1 MRSKMNQQIPAKVA
15 DAVAKMSRKFGARF
29 VFGIPGNDVLETV
42 RACEKQ
48 GIEFVL
54 GKSEPS
60 CAFMADAVYQ
70 LTGAPAVLIAALGPG
85 ISNAMSG
92 IAGALQERS
101 ALLVLS
107 GEMATANMGIYNH
120 QVFDHVALA
129 RPVTKYAEQLNP
141 KRAAQQ
147 VAKALDI
154 ALAYP
159 AGPVLLNV
167 PADHNRAGAESED
180 DYRPAKLAV
189 TTLAAAEADRL
200 RAMLAAAKRPLLLI
214 GRGALLGQAPRALG
228 AFVEAWQLPFF
239 CTYKAKGV
247 IDERHRLCL
256 GSVGLSPVVDA
267 ENMKL
272 VREAD
277 LILMASFDPIELRD
291 AWLDAWPEA
300 QAVVSLDWGPLNHRI
315 FPEGVCA
322 YGNLPAMLEQ
332 LMPQGKTAKAAL
344 WTKARLQRLKDAVA
358 RIVRPRAPAKGISPA
373 ALFAAVNAQASA
385 DWIMTVDVGAHR
397 ILANH
402 VIRCRTPGQLLQSNG
417 LGCMGYA
424 LPAAIGAQLV
434 HPEKPVVAMLGDG
447 CMLMS
452 QGELAV
458 AAERN
463 LPIVVVV
470 LNDASLSLIKLKQ
483 SKMNLAPK
491 AASGVRNGTASG
503 VLNGTTSGVPYS
515 STDFVSPRFDLIA
528 EGFGA
533 KGVRVDTL
541 AAFDAAL
548 REAVASRRFTVIDC
562 LVDPAEY
569 WEQM

>member
-1 MRSKMNQQIPAKVA
+1 MRPGVNPQATAKVA
-15 DAVAKMSRKFGARF
+15 DAIARTLRKYGVRF
-29 VFGIPGNDVLETV
+29 AFGIPGNDVLEIL
-42 RACEKQ
+42 RACEEH

-70 LTGAPAVLIAALGPG
+70 LSGAPGVLIAALGPG

-92 IAGALQERS
+92 IAGAMQERS

-107 GEMATANMGIYNH
+107 GEMTTANMGIYNH

-129 RPVTKYAEQLNP
+129 RPLTKYAEQLNP
-141 KRAAQQ
+141 MRAAQQ

-154 ALAYP
+154 ALAFP

-167 PADHNRAGAESED
+167 PADHSRADAASEEDYQPARIGATALVPDE
-180 DYRPAKLAV
+180 
-189 TTLAAAEADRL
+189 AARL
-200 RAMLAAAKRPLLLI
+200 GKMLASAKRPLLLA
-214 GRGALLGQAPRALG
+214 GRGALLGQTPGALA
-228 AFVEAWQLPFF
+228 AFVDAWQLPFF
-239 CTYKAKGV
+239 CSYKAKGV
-247 IDERHRLCL
+247 IAEQHPLCL

-272 VREAD
+272 VHDAD
-277 LILMASFDPIELRD
+277 LILTVSFDPIELRD

-300 QAVVSLDWGPLNHRI
+300 QPVVSLDWGPLNHRI
-315 FPEGVCA
+315 FPEGERA
-322 YGNLPAMLEQ
+322 HGHLPAMLAQ
-332 LMPQGKTAKAAL
+332 LMPQSKADKAAA
-344 WTKARLQRLKDAVA
+344 WGGPRLQQHKDAVA
-358 RIVRPRAPAKGISPA
+358 HIVRARAPAKGISPA
-373 ALFAAVNAQASA
+373 ALFAEVSAQATA

-402 VIRCRTPGQLLQSNG
+402 VIRCRAPGQLLQSNG
-417 LGCMGYA
+417 FGCMGYA

-434 HPEKPVVAMLGDG
+434 HPDKPVVAMLGDG
-447 CMLMS
+447 CMLMT

-458 AAERN
+458 AAERK

-483 SKMNLAPK
+483 SKMDLTPK
-491 AASGVRNGTASG
+491 AANGALDG
-503 VLNGTTSGVPYS
+503 CASGVPYS
-515 STDFVSPRFDLIA
+515 STDFVSPRFDIIA
-528 EGFGA
+528 QGFGA
-533 KGVRVDTL
+533 TGVRVDGI
-541 AAFDAAL
+541 AAFDRAL
-548 REAVASRRFTVIDC
+548 RDAVASRRLTVIDAE
-562 LVDPAEY
+562 VDPSEY

>member
-1 MRSKMNQQIPAKVA
+1 MHAKLDAQAAAKVA
-15 DAVAKMSRKFGARF
+15 DAVAKTLKAYGVRF
-29 VFGIPGNDVLETV
+29 AFGIPGNDVLETV
-42 RACEKQ
+42 RACEER

-60 CAFMADAVYQ
+60 CAFMADAVCQ
-70 LTGAPAVLIAALGPG
+70 LSGKPALLVPALGPG

-92 IAGALQERS
+92 IAGAMQERS
-101 ALLVLS
+101 PLLVLS
-107 GEMATANMGIYNH
+107 GEMATANMGMYNH

-129 RPVTKYAEQLNP
+129 RPVVKYAEQLNP

-154 ALAYP
+154 ATSYP

-167 PADHNRAGAESED
+167 AADHNRAAAAAEDE
-180 DYRPAKLAV
+180 YRPAR
-189 TTLAAAEADRL
+189 LAATELAQAEAARL
-200 RAMLAAAKRPLLLI
+200 RAMLDAAKRPLALI
-214 GRGALLGQAPRALG
+214 GRGALLGDAPQALRALV
-228 AFVEAWQLPFF
+228 AARKLPFLSS
-239 CTYKAKGV
+239 YKAKGTV
-247 IDERHRLCL
+247 PEQHALCL
-256 GSVGLSPVVDA
+256 GAVGLSPVVDA

-277 LILMASFDPIELRD
+277 LILCVGFDPIELRD

-300 QAVVSLDWGPLNHRI
+300 KDVLSLDWGPLNHRI
-315 FPEGVCA
+315 FPEGERA
-322 YGNLPAMLEQ
+322 YGHLPCILAQ
-332 LMPQGKTAKAAL
+332 FMPQVEAANG
-344 WTKARLQRLKDAVA
+344 WDKARLNRHKQAVA
-358 RIVRPRAPAKGISPA
+358 HIVRPRAPGSRISPA
-373 ALFAAVNAQASA
+373 ALFAAVDEQARE

-402 VIRCRTPGQLLQSNG
+402 VIACRTPGQLLQSNG

-424 LPAAIGAQLV
+424 VPAAIGAQLV
-434 HPEKPVVAMLGDG
+434 HPDKPVVAMLGDG
-447 CMLMS
+447 CMLMT

-458 AAERN
+458 AAERG
-463 LPIVVVV
+463 LPLVVVV

-483 SKMNLAPK
+483 SKMKLAPK
-491 AASGVRNGTASG
+491 DGKRA
-503 VLNGTTSGVPYS
+503 YS
-515 STDFVSPRFDLIA
+515 ATDFASPRFDLIA
-528 EGFGA
+528 AGFGA
-533 KGVRVDTL
+533 KGVRVDNI

-548 REAVASRRFTVIDC
+548 AEAVASRRFTVIDA

>member
-1 MRSKMNQQIPAKVA
+1 MKPAAQTAAKVA
-15 DAVAKMSRKFGARF
+15 DAVALTLRKYGARF
-29 VFGIPGNDVLETV
+29 AFGIPGNDVLETV
-42 RACEKQ
+42 RACEAQ

-70 LTGAPAVLIAALGPG
+70 LSGAPAVLIAALGPG

-107 GEMATANMGIYNH
+107 GEMATDNLGIYNH

-141 KRAAQQ
+141 RRAAQQ

-167 PADHNRAGAESED
+167 PADHNRAAAASED
-180 DYRPAKLAV
+180 DYQPARIAA
-189 TTLAAAEADRL
+189 TTLASAEADRL
-200 RAMLAAAKRPLLLI
+200 GAMLCGAKRPLLLI
-214 GRGALLGQAPRALG
+214 GRGALLGRTPPALA
-228 AFVEAWQLPFF
+228 AFVDAWQMPFF
-239 CTYKAKGV
+239 CSYKAKGV
-247 IDERHRLCL
+247 IAEQHPLCL

-267 ENMKL
+267 ENLKL
-272 VREAD
+272 VRQAD
-277 LILMASFDPIELRD
+277 LIVLVSFDPIELRD

-300 QAVVSLDWGPLNHRI
+300 RRVISLDWGPLNHRV
-315 FPEGVCA
+315 FPEGERA
-322 YGNLPAMLEQ
+322 YGQLPGMLAQLMARAGDKAASWGMPRLEQ
-332 LMPQGKTAKAAL
+332 
-344 WTKARLQRLKDAVA
+344 LKDAVA
-358 RIVRPRAPAKGISPA
+358 HIVRPRTPAKGISPA
-373 ALFAAVNAQASA
+373 ALFAAVSAQASA
-385 DWIMTVDVGAHR
+385 DWIMTVDVGSHR

-434 HPEKPVVAMLGDG
+434 HPDKPVVALLGDG
-447 CMLMS
+447 CMLMT

-458 AAERN
+458 AAERK

-483 SKMNLAPK
+483 SKMNLAPDV
-491 AASGVRNGTASG
+491 AR
-503 VLNGTTSGVPYS
+503 GVPYS
-515 STDFVSPRFDLIA
+515 STEFVSPRFDIIA
-528 EGFGA
+528 QGFGA
-533 KGVRVDTL
+533 TGVRVDTI
-541 AAFDAAL
+541 AAFDQAL
-548 REAVASRRFTVIDC
+548 REAVARRRFTVIDA
-562 LVDPAEY
+562 LVDPSEY

>member
-1 MRSKMNQQIPAKVA
+1 MHAKVNQQAADKVA
-15 DAVAKMSRKFGARF
+15 DAVAKTLRKYGVRF
-29 VFGIPGNDVLETV
+29 AFGIPGNDVLETV
-42 RACEKQ
+42 RGCEEQ

-70 LTGAPAVLIAALGPG
+70 LTGAPAVLIPALGPG

-92 IAGALQERS
+92 IAGAMQERS
-101 ALLVLS
+101 ALLVLC
-107 GEMATANMGIYNH
+107 GEMGTANMGIYNH

-167 PADHNRAGAESED
+167 PADHNRAEAASED
-180 DYRPAKLAV
+180 DYRPAKLAF
-189 TTLAAAEADRL
+189 TALASAEAERL
-200 RAMLAAAKRPLLLI
+200 RAMLAAARRPLLLI
-214 GRGALLGQAPRALG
+214 GRGALLGEVPAALS
-228 AFVEAWQLPFF
+228 AFIEAWRLPFL

-247 IDERHRLCL
+247 IAEQHGLCL

-277 LILMASFDPIELRD
+277 LIFMLSFDPIELRD
-291 AWLDAWPEA
+291 AWLDAWPQA
-300 QAVVSLDWGPLNHRI
+300 QAAVSLDWGPLNHRI
-315 FPEGVCA
+315 FPEGERA
-322 YGNLPAMLEQ
+322 YGHLPGMLAQ
-332 LMPQGKTAKAAL
+332 LMPGARADKAAS
-344 WTKARLQRLKDAVA
+344 WGMPRLQQLKDAVA
-358 RIVRPRAPAKGISPA
+358 HIVRARAPAKGISPA
-373 ALFAAVNAQASA
+373 ALFAAVSAQATA
-385 DWIMTVDVGAHR
+385 DWIMTVDVGSHR

-447 CMLMS
+447 CMLMT

-483 SKMNLAPK
+483 SKLHMAPR
-491 AASGVRNGTASG
+491 A
-503 VLNGTTSGVPYS
+503 
-515 STDFVSPRFDLIA
+515 TDFVSPRFDIIA
-528 EGFGA
+528 QGFGA
-533 KGVRVDTL
+533 TAVRVDDI
-541 AAFDAAL
+541 AAFEQAL
-548 REAVASRRFTVIDC
+548 REAVAGRRFSLIDAH
-562 LVDPAEY
+562 VDPSEY

>member
-1 MRSKMNQQIPAKVA
+1 MDTNPQSTAKVA
-15 DAVAKMSRKFGARF
+15 DAVAKTLRTYGARF
-29 VFGIPGNDVLETV
+29 AFGIPGNDVLETV
-42 RACEKQ
+42 RACEEQ
-48 GIEFVL
+48 GIAFVL

-70 LTGAPAVLIAALGPG
+70 LTGAPAVLIPALGPG

-92 IAGALQERS
+92 IAGAMQERS

-167 PADHNRAGAESED
+167 PADQNRAEAKAED
-180 DYRPAKLAV
+180 DFRPAKLAL
-189 TTLAAAEADRL
+189 TALARAEADRL

-214 GRGALLGQAPRALG
+214 GRGALLAQTPQALAAL
-228 AFVEAWQLPFF
+228 VEAWQLPFF

-247 IDERHRLCL
+247 IAEQHPLCL

-315 FPEGVCA
+315 FPEGERA
-322 YGNLPAMLEQ
+322 YGHLPGMLAQ
-332 LMPQGKTAKAAL
+332 LMPAAKAD
-344 WTKARLQRLKDAVA
+344 KAASWGMPRLQQLKDAVA
-358 RIVRPRAPAKGISPA
+358 HIVRPRAPAKGISPA
-373 ALFAAVNAQASA
+373 ALFAAVSGQATE
-385 DWIMTVDVGAHR
+385 DWIMTVDVGSHR

-402 VIRCRTPGQLLQSNG
+402 VIQCRAPGQLLQSNG

-424 LPAAIGAQLV
+424 VPAAIGAQLV
-434 HPEKPVVAMLGDG
+434 HPDKPVVAMLGDG
-447 CMLMS
+447 CMLMT

-483 SKMNLAPK
+483 SKMNLAAK
-491 AASGVRNGTASG
+491 AV
-503 VLNGTTSGVPYS
+503 SGVPYS
-515 STDFVSPRFDLIA
+515 STDFVSPRFDIIA
-528 EGFGA
+528 QGFGA
-533 KGVRVDTL
+533 TGVRVDSI
-541 AAFDAAL
+541 AAFGEAL
-548 REAVASRRFTVIDC
+548 RKAVASRRFTVIDA
-562 LVDPAEY
+562 LVDPSEY

>member
-1 MRSKMNQQIPAKVA
+1 MSATSMNPPTPEKVA
-15 DAVAKMSRKFGARF
+15 DAVARTLRNFGARF
-29 VFGIPGNDVLETV
+29 AFGIPGNDVLETV
-42 RACEKQ
+42 RACEAQ

-70 LTGAPAVLIAALGPG
+70 LSGAPVALIPALGPG

-92 IAGALQERS
+92 IAGAMQERT

-120 QVFDHVALA
+120 QVFDHVGLA

-141 KRAAQQ
+141 RRAAQQ

-167 PADHNRAGAESED
+167 PADHNRSPAASEE
-180 DYRPAKLAV
+180 DYHPARIAA
-189 TTLAAAEADRL
+189 TALAAEEAARL
-200 RAMLAAAKRPLLLI
+200 GKMLSSARRPLLLI
-214 GRGALLGQAPRALG
+214 GRGALLKDAPAALA
-228 AFVEAWQLPFF
+228 AFAEAWQLPFL
-239 CTYKAKGV
+239 CSYKAKGV
-247 IDERHRLCL
+247 IAEQHPLCL
-256 GSVGLSPVVDA
+256 GCVGLSPVVDA

-277 LILMASFDPIELRD
+277 LIVMAGFDPIELRD

-300 QAVVSLDWGPLNHRI
+300 QSVLSLDWGPLNHRL
-315 FPEGVCA
+315 FPEGERA
-322 YGNLPAMLEQ
+322 YGDLPRMLAQ
-332 LMPQGKTAKAAL
+332 LAPGAKVDKAAS
-344 WTKARLQRLKDAVA
+344 WGRARLQQLKDAVA
-358 RIVRPRAPAKGISPA
+358 HTVRPRAPAKGISPA
-373 ALFAAVNAQASA
+373 ALFAAVSAQATA

-402 VIRCRTPGQLLQSNG
+402 VIRCHTPGQLLQSNG

-424 LPAAIGAQLV
+424 VPAAIGAQLV
-434 HPEKPVVAMLGDG
+434 HPHKPVVAMLGDG
-447 CMLMS
+447 CMLMT

-458 AAERN
+458 AAERK

-483 SKMNLAPK
+483 AKMNLAPK
-491 AASGVRNGTASG
+491 AGG
-503 VLNGTTSGVPYS
+503 LPYT
-515 STDFVSPRFDLIA
+515 STDFVSPRFDIIA
-528 EGFGA
+528 QGFGA
-533 KGVRVDTL
+533 RGVRVDSI
-541 AAFDAAL
+541 AAFDQAL
-548 REAVASRRFTVIDC
+548 REAVASRRFTVIDAE
-562 LVDPAEY
+562 VDPSEY

>member
-1 MRSKMNQQIPAKVA
+1 MHAKTNPQAPAKVA
-15 DAVAKMSRKFGARF
+15 DAVAAMLKKYGARF
-29 VFGIPGNDVLETV
+29 AFGIPGNDVLETV
-42 RACEKQ
+42 RACEEQ

-70 LTGAPAVLIAALGPG
+70 LSGAPAVLIPALGPG

-92 IAGALQERS
+92 IAGAMQERS
-101 ALLVLS
+101 AMLVLS
-107 GEMATANMGIYNH
+107 GEMATSNMGIYSH

-141 KRAAQQ
+141 RRAAQQ

-159 AGPVLLNV
+159 SGPVLLNV
-167 PADHNRAGAESED
+167 PADHNRSAAAMED
-180 DYRPAKLAV
+180 DYRPARLVATVLAP
-189 TTLAAAEADRL
+189 AEAARL
-200 RAMLAAAKRPLLLI
+200 RGMLSQAKRPLLLA
-214 GRGALLGQAPRALG
+214 GRGALLGQAPAALQ
-228 AFVEAWQLPFF
+228 ALVDAWQLPFF
-239 CTYKAKGV
+239 CSYKAKGV
-247 IDERHRLCL
+247 IPEQHALCL

-272 VREAD
+272 VEEAD
-277 LILMASFDPIELRD
+277 LIVMAGFDPIELRD

-300 QAVVSLDWGPLNHRI
+300 QAVLALDWGPLNHRI
-315 FPEGVCA
+315 FPEGERA
-322 YGNLPAMLEQ
+322 YGHLPGMLAQ
-332 LMPQGKTAKAAL
+332 LMPEAKADKAAS
-344 WTKARLQRLKDAVA
+344 WGSARLTQLKDAVA
-358 RIVRPRAPAKGISPA
+358 HIVRPRAPARGISPA
-373 ALFAAVNAQASA
+373 ALFAAVSAQATE
-385 DWIMTVDVGAHR
+385 DWIMTVDVGSHR

-402 VIRCRTPGQLLQSNG
+402 VIRCRAPGQLLQSNG

-434 HPEKPVVAMLGDG
+434 HPDKPVVAMLGDG
-447 CMLMS
+447 CMLMT

-458 AAERN
+458 AAERK

-491 AASGVRNGTASG
+491 AGG
-503 VLNGTTSGVPYS
+503 GVPYS
-515 STDFVSPRFDLIA
+515 ATDFLAPRFDLIA

-533 KGVRVDTL
+533 RGVRVETI
-541 AAFDAAL
+541 AAFGQAL
-548 REAVASRRFTVIDC
+548 REAVASRRFTVIDAE
-562 LVDPAEY
+562 VDPAEY

>member
-1 MRSKMNQQIPAKVA
+1 MQPNMQPPPKVA
-15 DAVAKMSRKFGARF
+15 DSVARTLKKYGARF
-29 VFGIPGNDVLETV
+29 AFGIPGNDVLETV
-42 RACEKQ
+42 RACEEQ
-48 GIEFVL
+48 GIAFVL

-70 LTGAPAVLIAALGPG
+70 LTGAPAVLIPALGPG

-92 IAGALQERS
+92 IAGAMQERS

-107 GEMATANMGIYNH
+107 GEMATSNMGIYNH

-167 PADHNRAGAESED
+167 PADHNRADAAGED

-189 TTLAAAEADRL
+189 TTLASAEADRL
-200 RAMLAAAKRPLLLI
+200 RAMLAAAKRPLLLA
-214 GRGALLGQAPRALG
+214 GRGALLGNTPQALA
-228 AFVEAWQLPFF
+228 AFVDAWQLPFF

-247 IDERHRLCL
+247 IAEQHPLCL
-256 GSVGLSPVVDA
+256 GSVGLSPLVDA
-267 ENMKL
+267 QNMKL
-272 VREAD
+272 VQEAD

-300 QAVVSLDWGPLNHRI
+300 QQVVSLDWGPLNHRI
-315 FPEGVCA
+315 FPEGERA
-322 YGNLPAMLEQ
+322 FGHLPGMLAQ
-332 LMPQGKTAKAAL
+332 LLPDAEADKAAS
-344 WTKARLQRLKDAVA
+344 WGSARLQQLKDAVA
-358 RIVRPRAPAKGISPA
+358 HIVRPRMPDQGISPA
-373 ALFAAVNAQASA
+373 ALFSAVSAQATA
-385 DWIMTVDVGAHR
+385 DWIMTVDVGSHR

-402 VIRCRTPGQLLQSNG
+402 VIRCRAPGQLLQSNG

-424 LPAAIGAQLV
+424 VPAAIGAQLV
-434 HPEKPVVAMLGDG
+434 HPDKPVVAMLGDG
-447 CMLMS
+447 CMLMT

-483 SKMNLAPK
+483 SKMNM
-491 AASGVRNGTASG
+491 AARA
-503 VLNGTTSGVPYS
+503 
-515 STDFVSPRFDLIA
+515 TDFVSPRFDVIA

-541 AAFDAAL
+541 AAFDQAL

-562 LVDPAEY
+562 LVDPSEY

>member
-1 MRSKMNQQIPAKVA
+1 MKPAPQIAAKVA
-15 DAVAKMSRKFGARF
+15 DAVALTLRKYGARF
-29 VFGIPGNDVLETV
+29 AFGIPGNDVLETV
-42 RACEKQ
+42 RACEAQ

-141 KRAAQQ
+141 RRAAQQ

-167 PADHNRAGAESED
+167 PADRNRAEAASED

-189 TTLAAAEADRL
+189 TALANAEADRL
-200 RAMLAAAKRPLLLI
+200 GAMLAAAKRPLLLI
-214 GRGALLGQAPRALG
+214 GRGALLAQTPPALA
-228 AFVEAWQLPFF
+228 AFVDAWQMPFF

-247 IDERHRLCL
+247 IAEQHPLCL

-267 ENMKL
+267 ENLKL
-272 VREAD
+272 VQEAD
-277 LILMASFDPIELRD
+277 LILMLSFDPIELRD
-291 AWLDAWPEA
+291 AWLDAWPESRS
-300 QAVVSLDWGPLNHRI
+300 VISLDWGPLNHRM
-315 FPEGVCA
+315 FPEGERA
-322 YGNLPAMLEQ
+322 YGDLPGMLAQ
-332 LMPQGKTAKAAL
+332 LLPQAKAD
-344 WTKARLQRLKDAVA
+344 KASSWGMPRLQQLKDAVA
-358 RIVRPRAPAKGISPA
+358 HIVRPRTPAKGISPA
-373 ALFAAVNAQASA
+373 ALFAAVSAQAGA

-434 HPEKPVVAMLGDG
+434 HPDKPVVAMLGDG
-447 CMLMS
+447 CMLMT

-458 AAERN
+458 AAERK

-483 SKMNLAPK
+483 SKMNLAPE
-491 AASGVRNGTASG
+491 GTGGA
-503 VLNGTTSGVPYS
+503 PYS
-515 STDFVSPRFDLIA
+515 STDFVAPRFDIIA
-528 EGFGA
+528 QGFGA
-533 KGVRVDTL
+533 TGVRVDSL
-541 AAFDAAL
+541 AAFGEAL
-548 REAVASRRFTVIDC
+548 REAVARRRFTVIDA
-562 LVDPAEY
+562 LVDPSEY

>member
-1 MRSKMNQQIPAKVA
+1 MHAELNPQLPAKVA
-15 DAVAKMSRKFGARF
+15 DALARTLKKYGARF
-29 VFGIPGNDVLETV
+29 AFGIPGNDVLETL
-42 RACEKQ
+42 RACEDQ

-70 LTGAPAVLIAALGPG
+70 LTGAPALLVPALGPG

-92 IAGALQERS
+92 IAGAMLERS
-101 ALLVLS
+101 AMLVLC
-107 GEMATANMGIYNH
+107 GEMGSANMGIYNH

-167 PADHNRAGAESED
+167 AADHGRSEAKRED
-180 DYRPAKLAV
+180 DYRPARIAATALAPEE
-189 TTLAAAEADRL
+189 AARL
-200 RAMLAAAKRPLLLI
+200 GQMLAKARRPLLLA
-214 GRGALLGQAPRALG
+214 GRGTLLGNTPAALQAL
-228 AFVEAWQLPFF
+228 VDAWQLPFF

-247 IDERHRLCL
+247 IGERHPLCL

-267 ENMKL
+267 ENLKL

-277 LILMASFDPIELRD
+277 LILMVSFDPVELRD
-291 AWLDAWPEA
+291 AWLDAWPET
-300 QAVVSLDWGPLNHRI
+300 QSVLSLDWGPLYHRI
-315 FPEGVCA
+315 FPEGERA
-322 YGNLPAMLEQ
+322 YGDLPRMLAQ
-332 LMPQGKTAKAAL
+332 LLPGAGADKAAG
-344 WTKARLQRLKDAVA
+344 WGGSRLQQLKDSVA
-358 RIVRPRAPAKGISPA
+358 HIVRARAPAAGISPA
-373 ALFAAVNAQASA
+373 ALFAAVNAQATA

-402 VIRCRTPGQLLQSNG
+402 IICCRAPGQLLQSNG
-417 LGCMGYA
+417 FGCMGYA
-424 LPAAIGAQLV
+424 VPAAIGAQLV
-434 HPEKPVVAMLGDG
+434 HPDKPVVAMLGDG
-447 CMLMS
+447 GMLMT

-458 AAERN
+458 AAERK

-483 SKMNLAPK
+483 SKMNLAPQGV
-491 AASGVRNGTASG
+491 SGVRNAAAGS
-503 VLNGTTSGVPYS
+503 VPYS
-515 STDFVSPRFDLIA
+515 STDFVSPRFDVIA
-528 EGFGA
+528 AGFGA
-533 KGVRVDTL
+533 DGVRVDSI
-541 AAFDAAL
+541 AAFDGAL
-548 REAVASRRFTVIDC
+548 RDAVANRRFTVIDAAI
-562 LVDPAEY
+562 DPSEY